1 MKNILRKIGVIGIII
16 AMLAPF
22 IELPVV
28 KAANEECTD
37 HTVMQYLF
45 LDVVSGGSKDDW
57 INYASTGGYATYTR
71 FANLFPNTSADKTV
85 KIIDVKTNYVSTD
98 DLSNYFSSMRYLLDK
113 ADDYSDL
120 RDKTKSIG
128 TYSSKDVKNITYVKL
143 LHGSWAKE
151 DGSTKDRA
159 GSFKDAGWYGEKDGK
174 GDETEFIKEA
184 LQTYL
189 AKKSITLS
197 SDNVKISS
205 AKYYGSNILNASDE
219 YSNLKDFFSAVAN
232 NEDDELTKTDG
243 SINYL
248 ALRIQR
254 NISDTDLKK
263 FTFGYN
269 DSGTYYK
276 WGDYTKIGAE
286 GEDGATPAT
295 QSDIDILS
303 SNQIYWPVVLNVEY
317 EVCPTTSEQWT
328 LKYDGNTDDNS
339 VTNIPGSQTE
349 TIGTDIQID
358 AKKPSRDGYTFQG
371 WNTQRDGKGTP
382 YNAEDTYKSPSEK
395 TTVTLYAQWGKGGTE
410 DNKKTGVMSY
420 VVGFITTGLVASGIY
435 LVAKKKNLFKQI

>member
-45 LDVVSGGSKDDW
+45 LDVASGGSKDDW
-57 INYASTGGYATYTR
+57 TNYASTGGYATYTR

-205 AKYYGSNILNASDE
+205 AKYSGSNILNASDE
-219 YSNLKDFFSAVAN
+219 YSDLKDFFSAVAN
-232 NEDDELTKTDG
+232 KEDDELTKTDG

-263 FTFGYN
+263 FTFGYKN
-269 DSGTYYK
+269 DSGNYFK
-276 WGDYTKIGAE
+276 WGDYTNIEGNAE
-286 GEDGATPAT
+286 PSSSA
-295 QSDIDILS
+295 SDIDILS
-303 SNQIYWPVVLNVEY
+303 SNQIYWPVILNVEY

-371 WNTQRDGKGTP
+371 WNTQRDGKGTS

>member
-28 KAANEECTD
+28 KASNEECTD

-205 AKYYGSNILNASDE
+205 AKYSGSNILNASDE

-339 VTNIPGSQTE
+339 VTNIPSSQTE

-371 WNTQRDGKGTP
+371 WNTQRDGKGTS

>member
-45 LDVVSGGSKDDW
+45 LDVASGGSKDDW
-57 INYASTGGYATYTR
+57 TNYASEGGYATYTK

-85 KIIDVKTNYVSTD
+85 KIIDVKTDYVSTNYLKD
-98 DLSNYFSSMRYLLDK
+98 YFSSMRYLLDK
-113 ADDYSDL
+113 ADDASDM
-120 RDKTKSIG
+120 RNTTKSIG

-159 GSFKDAGWYGEKDGK
+159 GSFKDAGWYGEKDGE
-174 GDETEFIKEA
+174 GDETKFINDA

-205 AKYYGSNILNASDE
+205 AKYSGSHILSASDE
-219 YSNLKDFFSAVAN
+219 YSDLKDFFSAVAN
-232 NEDDELTKTDG
+232 KEDDELTKTDG

-263 FTFGYN
+263 FTFGYKN
-269 DSGTYYK
+269 YSGNYFK
-276 WGDYTKIGAE
+276 WGDYTNIEGNAE
-286 GEDGATPAT
+286 PSSSA
-295 QSDIDILS
+295 SDIDILS

-371 WNTQRDGKGTP
+371 WNTQKDGKGTS

>member
-28 KAANEECTD
+28 KAANEECTN

-151 DGSTKDRA
+151 DGSTKDRT

-205 AKYYGSNILNASDE
+205 AKYSGSNILNASDE
-219 YSNLKDFFSAVAN
+219 YSDLKDFFSAVAN

-276 WGDYTKIGAE
+276 WGDYTKIGAK
-286 GEDGATPAT
+286 GEDGATPAA

-303 SNQIYWPVVLNVEY
+303 SNQIYWPVILNVEY